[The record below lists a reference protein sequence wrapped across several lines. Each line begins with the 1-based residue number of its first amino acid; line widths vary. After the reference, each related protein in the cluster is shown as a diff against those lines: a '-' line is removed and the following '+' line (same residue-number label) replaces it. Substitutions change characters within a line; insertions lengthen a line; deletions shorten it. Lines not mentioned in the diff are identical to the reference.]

1 MQGSSEDTGLG
12 SLCHRLL
19 CGDINVLSAP
29 RVLALVMCN
38 ERRDGRLGTGV
49 QIRLGDT
56 HPHRWT
62 VVITGQ
68 DQWTTRRE
76 DDEIAV
82 SIVRLWSILAKR
94 RDKDIHQGRVECRQV
109 VIAQP
114 IRRQCPWSI

>member
-29 RVLALVMCN
+29 RVLALVMGN

-68 DQWTTRRE
+68 DQS
-76 DDEIAV
+76 V
-82 SIVRLWSILAKR
+82 LAFSFASEKR
-94 RDKDIHQGRVECRQV
+94 NPEVNDRVFKFQMPAGATLVTQE
-109 VIAQP
+109 AQ
-114 IRRQCPWSI
+114 